1 MANLYEVHTQDHGTH
16 TISTVDHHDDHDDFN
31 SHLQKALRDLG
42 TVTIQNAVYDLGKA
56 VVLRYVFKGRKTT

>member
-1 MANLYEVHTQDHGTH
+1 MANLYEVHTQDHGIH

-31 SHLQKALRDLG
+31 SHLQKALRGLG

-56 VVLRYVFKGRKTT
+56 VVLRYVFKGRKTS